1 MGNILRRSYFRVLI
15 PAILCFVLIS
25 LARKFDLIHIGHIP
39 HMELF
44 APFVFVLSVIFA
56 IAFPILFRVIFAHKL
71 RFEKSISKNHLI
83 RFERNCIYIALVAP
97 YLAFIAYLLGSER
110 FFLVG
115 TFLMALYGAY
125 YFYPSKKRIEFEKRI
140 FRVK

>member
-1 MGNILRRSYFRVLI
+1 
-15 PAILCFVLIS
+15 
-25 LARKFDLIHIGHIP
+25 
-39 HMELF
+39 MELF
-44 APFVFVLSVIFA
+44 APLVFVLSVIFA

-71 RFEKSISKNHLI
+71 RFKKGISKNDLI
-83 RFERNCIYIALVAP
+83 LFERKCIYIALVAP
-97 YLAFIAYLLGSER
+97 YLAFIAYLFGSER

-115 TFLMALYGAY
+115 TFLMALYAAY